1 MYDILSTTSNK
12 TMIKGVY
19 RDELPV
25 VYEAPKPEKII
36 FTKDDLYKADTFAFG
51 SIIGSI
57 TNKSTS
63 AYALLPIIEK
73 EYGKDS
79 AEFSILESRL
89 QQCCKA
95 QSAQIDKTKIGK
107 EVKGIPKIWIQKQP
121 TDIVE
126 FEGKENAEE
135 IVKQNEVYNH
145 ILLNKYPYFFRYLY
159 KDANDSYRKYY
170 QKYDTVSKR
179 KFKMTLKDLLTLK
192 EKDEQQIEFINSFY
206 EYIPLIY
213 SDSPMNLLC
222 RYLETTNADIADKLK
237 IDTSMKCYE
246 LYRNNKI
253 AYTEDTYNKVKSVIN
268 IYMRSLKNKFSNVS
282 VSSFTPNEDTV
293 YVFDENFDIKESMLE
308 IHKDINVIVN
318 CLVDYFYIERPS
330 ANKDVLWKLYG
341 NVMFQNIKKNTK
353 SKIQFPMPD
362 DDGDIVYMGARYSWK
377 EIKID

>member
-1 MYDILSTTSNK
+1 
-12 TMIKGVY
+12 
-19 RDELPV
+19 
-25 VYEAPKPEKII
+25 
-36 FTKDDLYKADTFAFG
+36 
-51 SIIGSI
+51 
-57 TNKSTS
+57 
-63 AYALLPIIEK
+63 
-73 EYGKDS
+73 
-79 AEFSILESRL
+79 
-89 QQCCKA
+89 
-95 QSAQIDKTKIGK
+95 
-107 EVKGIPKIWIQKQP
+107 
-121 TDIVE
+121 
-126 FEGKENAEE
+126 
-135 IVKQNEVYNH
+135 
-145 ILLNKYPYFFRYLY
+145 
-159 KDANDSYRKYY
+159 
-170 QKYDTVSKR
+170 
-179 KFKMTLKDLLTLK
+179 MTLKDLLTLK
-192 EKDEQQIEFINSFY
+192 EKDEQQVEFINSFY
-206 EYIPLIY
+206 EYMPLIY

-237 IDTSMKCYE
+237 VDTSMKCYE

-341 NVMFQNIKKNTK
+341 NIIFQNIKKNTK

-362 DDGDIVYMGARYSWK
+362 DNGDIVYMGARYSWK